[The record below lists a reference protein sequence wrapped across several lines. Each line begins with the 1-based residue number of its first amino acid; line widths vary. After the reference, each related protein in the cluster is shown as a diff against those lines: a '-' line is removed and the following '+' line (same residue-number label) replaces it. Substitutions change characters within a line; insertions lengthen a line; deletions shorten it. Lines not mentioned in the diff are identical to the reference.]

1 MKSVQHRMDR
11 RCARLAR
18 AATVLGTC
26 VLLLSGCGLWIGSSE
41 RLERAREAR
50 QKGDT
55 RAAIIQLKELLQ
67 EEPNMAEARLELGT
81 ISLGVGDIPSAVT
94 ELELAR
100 KGNLPAARIVPP
112 LARAYLAAQ
121 RAQDALLLI
130 EAAPEL
136 ESDSSALSLKGTALL
151 ELDRTNEAHEVFSRA
166 AQVDPRSIDAI
177 LGLASVVARVEG
189 VTEALAVT
197 DRALAIGSETAR
209 VHLAR
214 GALQLQS
221 RNFQAAEAE
230 FGIAAEQATRQSSPV
245 ELLAALAG
253 LADAQLGRGN
263 AELALATTQR
273 MQQHAPNNI
282 VTRYQRARALF
293 MVGRLD
299 EARPLLE
306 QNLAANPGHTLSK
319 LLLGAVLL
327 ARGDLG
333 QSEMYLAAVVT
344 VEPRNAAARQLL
356 AEARLRAQKPE
367 DALDALMPVLD
378 SPEAS
383 SQLLAL
389 AGRASL
395 AAGATASGLQYLQ
408 RGANSSSGTAEA
420 TLELAAGYIST
431 GQIDRARAVLD
442 SMPQDEA
449 SSPRRTYLTVL
460 THLAKGDTQRAVEQA
475 EAAAKAEPTSTASQV
490 LAGALLA
497 QLGRFQLAQI
507 YFERAQQLEP
517 KSATPY
523 VNLGRLAS
531 MRGDL
536 SGARKHFE
544 QALQSEPGHP
554 GASLAL
560 AFLDLGQERT
570 DHALATLEAARK
582 RNPRFLEGR
591 ALETQILL
599 DLGDFEQAAVVARA
613 LVRDAPERASAH
625 VAYGRVL
632 AASGRVAQ
640 SIETLVAA
648 SRRLPHAVS
657 LRYELA
663 RTYLADS
670 QFERAKSEAAAVL
683 ELDKRNLGAMEL
695 MSRAEHALGDAAA
708 ASRWAT
714 ELMRFAP
721 DQVNSHLLQGDLAL
735 ARKEYKV
742 AVAAYSKAGT
752 LSGDATAAW
761 KEFSARRQGGMG
773 NALDPLERKVAQRPN
788 DTQALMALAEA
799 QQQAGAPDRAAGT
812 YERVLQIAPTH
823 AAALNNLAW
832 LKHQQ
837 GKPEALTFAKRAY
850 EAAPKRAEIADTYA
864 WILIERGEVRRGLT
878 LLQPIA
884 GPNAAPEIR
893 LHYAIALARSGNEA
907 RAREIAQSLL
917 TVQADHVVAQARAL
931 IDNLDKS

>member
-1 MKSVQHRMDR
+1 MKSTTQSLPR
-11 RCARLAR
+11 RRAAHAR
-18 AATVLGTC
+18 AATLLGMC
-26 VLLLSGCGLWIGSSE
+26 VLLLSGCGLWMGSGE
-41 RLERAREAR
+41 RLARAQAARER
-50 QKGDT
+50 GDT
-55 RAAIIQLKELLQ
+55 RSAIIQLKELLQ
-67 EEPNMAEARLELGT
+67 EQPDMAEARLELGT
-81 ISLGVGDIPSAVT
+81 ISLEVGDIPNALR

-100 KGNLPAARIVPP
+100 KGALPANRVVPP
-112 LARAYLAAQ
+112 LARAYLASQ

-130 EAAPEL
+130 EAAPAEL
-136 ESDSSALSLKGTALL
+136 QADSTVLALKGTALL
-151 ELDRTNEAHEVFSRA
+151 ELDRTNEAHEVFTRA
-166 AQVDPRSIDAI
+166 AEADPKSVDAI

-189 VTEALAVT
+189 VNEALAVT
-197 DRALAIGSETAR
+197 DRALAIGSATPR

-221 RNFQAAEAE
+221 RDFQAAEAE
-230 FGIAAEQATRQSSPV
+230 FGIAAEAAARLSSPV

-253 LADAQLGRGN
+253 LADSQLGRGN

-306 QNLAANPGHTLSK
+306 QNLATSPGHTMSK

-344 VEPRNAAARQLL
+344 VEPRNSAARQLL

-378 SPEAS
+378 GPEAS

-408 RGANSSSGTAEA
+408 RGANAPSADTGAS
-420 TLELAAGYIST
+420 LELAAGYIST
-431 GQIDRARAVLD
+431 GQIDRARAVLE

-460 THLAKGDTQRAVEQA
+460 AHLAKGDTERAVEQA
-475 EAAAKAEPTSTASQV
+475 VEAAKTNPAAPAPQV

-497 QLGRFQLAQI
+497 QLGRFQLAQG
-507 YFERAQQLEP
+507 YFERAQQLDPEAA
-517 KSATPY
+517 SPY
-523 VNLGRLAS
+523 VNLGRLAT

-536 SGARKHFE
+536 PAARQYFE
-544 QALQSEPGHP
+544 HALQIEPAHP

-570 DHALATLEAARK
+570 KQALATLEQARK
-582 RNPRFLEGR
+582 KHPRFFEGR
-591 ALETQILL
+591 ALETQILTN
-599 DLGDFEQAAVVARA
+599 LGDFEQAAVLARA

-625 VAYGRVL
+625 VAYARVL
-632 AASGRVAQ
+632 TASGRAPQ
-640 SIETLVAA
+640 GIDTLVTAA
-648 SRRLPHAVS
+648 RRLPHAVS

-663 RTYLADS
+663 RTLAADA
-670 QFERAKSEAAAVL
+670 QYDRAKSEAATVL
-683 ELDKRNLGAMEL
+683 ELDRRHLGAMEL
-695 MSRAEHALGDAAA
+695 MSRVEHERGDNAAA
-708 ASRWAT
+708 ARWSA
-714 ELMRFAP
+714 ELMKLAP
-721 DQVNSHLLQGDLAL
+721 DQASSHLLQGDLAF
-735 ARKEYKV
+735 ARKEYP
-742 AVAAYSKAGT
+742 AAAAAYGKAGT
-752 LSGDATAAW
+752 LSSDVTAAW
-761 KEFSARRQGGMG
+761 KEFSARRQGGLG
-773 NALDPLERKVAQRPN
+773 NPLEPVERKVAQRPN
-788 DTQALMALAEA
+788 DIQALMALAEA
-799 QQQAGAPDRAAGT
+799 QQQAGLPERAAGT
-812 YERVLQIAPTH
+812 YERLLQLAPTH
-823 AAALNNLAW
+823 AIALNNFAW

-837 GKPEALTFAKRAY
+837 GNPDAVALAKRAY
-850 EAAPKRAEIADTYA
+850 EAAPKRTEIVDTYA
-864 WILIERGEVRRGLT
+864 WILIERGEVRRGMA

-884 GPNAAPEIR
+884 GSGAPPEIR
-893 LHYAIALARSGNEA
+893 LHYAVALARSGNERT
-907 RAREIAQSLL
+907 RARS
-917 TVQADHVVAQARAL
+917 R
-931 IDNLDKS
+931 NRC

>member
-1 MKSVQHRMDR
+1 MKSAKHPTYSRGATH
-11 RCARLAR
+11 ARPAL
-18 AATVLGTC
+18 LGAC
-26 VLLLSGCGLWIGSSE
+26 VLLLSGCGLWMGSSE
-41 RLERAREAR
+41 RLERAQEAR
-50 QKGDT
+50 ERGDI

-67 EEPNMAEARLELGT
+67 EQPDMAEARLELGT
-81 ISLGVGDIPSAVT
+81 ISLQVGDIPSAVT

-100 KGNLPAARIVPP
+100 KGSLPADRIVPP
-112 LARAYLAAQ
+112 LARAYLASQ

-130 EAAPEL
+130 EAAAEL
-136 ESDSSALSLKGTALL
+136 QADSTALALKGTALL

-166 AQVDPRSIDAI
+166 AEADPKSVDAI

-189 VTEALAVT
+189 VSEALTVT
-197 DRALAIGSETAR
+197 DRALAIGSQTPR

-221 RNFQAAEAE
+221 RDFQAAEAE
-230 FGIAAEQATRQSSPV
+230 FGIAAEQATRASSPL

-253 LADAQLGRGN
+253 LADSQLGRGN

-306 QNLAANPGHTLSK
+306 QNLAANPGHIMSK

-344 VEPRNAAARQLL
+344 VEPRNVAARQLL
-356 AEARLRAQKPE
+356 AEARLRGQKPE

-378 SPEAS
+378 GPEAS

-408 RGANSSSGTAEA
+408 RGASAPSGNAEA
-420 TLELAAGYIST
+420 SLDLAAGYIST
-431 GQIDRARAVLD
+431 GQTERARAVLE

-475 EAAAKAEPTSTASQV
+475 VAAAKAEPTAAAPQV

-497 QLGRFQLAQI
+497 QLGRFQLAQG

-517 KSATPY
+517 KSASPY
-523 VNLGRLAS
+523 VNLGRLAA

-536 SGARKHFE
+536 AAARTYFE
-544 QALQSEPGHP
+544 QALQTEPAHP

-570 DHALATLEAARK
+570 EEALATLEQARK
-582 RNPRFLEGR
+582 KHPRFLEGR
-591 ALETQILL
+591 ALETQILMN
-599 DLGDFEQAAVVARA
+599 LGDFEQAAVIARA

-632 AASGRVAQ
+632 AASGRVSE
-640 SIETLVAA
+640 SIDMLVAA
-648 SRRLPHAVS
+648 ARRLPHAVS

-663 RTYLADS
+663 RTLLADS
-670 QFERAKSEAAAVL
+670 QYDRAKAEAATVL
-683 ELDKRNLGAMEL
+683 ELDKRHLGAMEL
-695 MSRAEHALGDAAA
+695 MSRAEIAQGDEAAA
-708 ASRWAT
+708 TRWAT
-714 ELMRFAP
+714 ELMKIAP
-721 DQVNSHLLQGDLAL
+721 DQANSHLLQGDVAL
-735 ARKEYKV
+735 ARKQYQ
-742 AVAAYSKAGT
+742 AAAAAYAKAGT
-752 LSGDATAAW
+752 LSSDATAAW
-761 KEFSARRQGGMG
+761 KEFLARRQGGLS

-799 QQQAGAPDRAAGT
+799 QQQAGIPDSAAGT
-812 YERVLQIAPTH
+812 YERVLQVAPVH
-823 AAALNNLAW
+823 VAALNNLAW

-837 GKPEALTFAKRAY
+837 GKPEAVALAKRAY
-850 EAAPKRAEIADTYA
+850 EAAPKRAEIVDTYA

-884 GPNAAPEIR
+884 GPSAAPEIR
-893 LHYAIALARSGNEA
+893 LHYAVALARNGNA
-907 RAREIAQSLL
+907 AHAREIAQSLL
-917 TVQADHVVAQARAL
+917 TVPAAQVVAQARAL
-931 IDNLDKS
+931 IDNLDKT